1 VNPLIAGLRAPRPGP
16 GVCVRCFNFT
26 RERDYDLCYACTTG
40 EPQLDAIVP
49 IAYSVSDDPLHDDLV
64 RYKRCADPW
73 VELATAR
80 IAGILQRFLVAHE
93 GCVAAAAGVD
103 RFDLVTTVP
112 SGVAARDEYHPLRRI
127 VGRMVLASAA
137 RHERLLRRS
146 AADVRHR
153 AFDPAR
159 YEAVRPVVGASV
171 LIIDDTWT
179 TGASAQSAAAALK
192 AAGARRVGAVV
203 IGRHLNREW
212 FQNDLSLRRIA
223 RPLSFSVCA
232 LCASRLDVQAA

>member
-1 VNPLIAGLRAPRPGP
+1 
-16 GVCVRCFNFT
+16 VRCFNFT
-26 RERDYDLCYACTTG
+26 RDRDYELCYACTKG

-49 IAYSVSDDPLHDDLV
+49 IAYSLTGDPLHSDLI

-73 VELATAR
+73 VEIATAR
-80 IAGILQRFLVAHE
+80 LALILQRFLAAHE

-103 RFDLVTTVP
+103 RFNLVTTVP
-112 SGVAARDEYHPLRRI
+112 SGVAVRDEYHPLRRI
-127 VGRMVLASAA
+127 VGEMVPASAA

-146 AADVRHR
+146 AADVHRR

-159 YEAVRPVVGASV
+159 YEAVRRVVGANV

-192 AAGARRVGAVV
+192 SAGARRVGAVV

-212 FQNDLSLRRIA
+212 FHNDLSLRRIA

-232 LCASRLDVQAA
+232 LCASRLEVHAA